1 MVRLKLLHQAKY
13 LTNQKFMK
21 KVIIYT
27 TSYCPYCVKAKSLL
41 QRKGVKFEEI
51 NVNTDELREA
61 MIAKSGGRKT
71 VPQIFIGDNHVG
83 GCDDLYDLEN
93 QKKLDDLLS

>member
-1 MVRLKLLHQAKY
+1 
-13 LTNQKFMK
+13 MK